1 MAWSQ
6 VLSGNAPCVLSRADV
21 RTHCP
26 SGWNVIEE
34 SATETI
40 IGNYVR
46 SPDTPEHVFGGPG
59 RAFLRFM
66 TVPTSY
72 RDLAQWLFAAR
83 KTAPKAVED
92 KLAVSNREIAGRTV
106 TRFSAPAGPGGR
118 YASYYFQVE
127 RTPALL
133 ELTYRID
140 DPKKDEYRSTL
151 LAMIEGAE
159 LAK

>member
-1 MAWSQ
+1 
-6 VLSGNAPCVLSRADV
+6 
-21 RTHCP
+21 
-26 SGWNVIEE
+26 
-34 SATETI
+34 
-40 IGNYVR
+40 
-46 SPDTPEHVFGGPG
+46 
-59 RAFLRFM
+59 M